1 MSQSFAVFSL
11 LCTRASLGM
20 MVSLPFLQP
29 LHSMPI
35 PSFFSEWLAVA
46 LGLLAS
52 LLCLP
57 VLFSGRKQ
65 VLHIPFI
72 VNLPLALLT
81 VVVMQVL
88 LGKFIYLS
96 SAAMVAALLLWVCC
110 VMLAC
115 NLVVQ
120 QSSAQVLLQYLAKCL
135 MVGALVSAI
144 VGVLQSW
151 GIAPYLPGLVIEPQ
165 PGSGVYGNLA
175 QQNHFATYL
184 ACGLAASLYLFRQG
198 QLRWPSMA
206 IIGAVLL
213 LALFL
218 SGSRSVILYL
228 LVCVVWFGKGS
239 FHRWQISV
247 HHWRR
252 FAWLALIVFV
262 VALVFMLNSDSGRSQ
277 IQRYG
282 YWSETIGA
290 RVFLWKHA
298 LLMWMQA
305 PLVGVGWD
313 SFAYQ
318 LVEQI
323 GQAEQVNRWGVDQ
336 YAHNLI
342 LQIAAVAGLAGVL
355 ALLLPLAWLLR
366 RLWRAGVSEHQQLA
380 LVVLTILGIH
390 SLLEQPLYYSYFL
403 GLAACMLVCVEL
415 HHWEVRIGWK
425 AWIVSAVLVGGMGL
439 SAQALFDYRAL
450 EGHFLEDGTTS
461 SGLTE
466 KQIFAFHERSF
477 FPAIVETLYP
487 QLFVPHTASAQAK
500 LALNT
505 RLMHHA
511 PLADTEFRQA
521 ALLAEAGEF
530 EAAVQRLKTA
540 AYAYPAQLE
549 MYAQRFALLAQNEP
563 EKYAELAKTAVEL
576 IPLMAQK

>member
-1 MSQSFAVFSL
+1 MNHPSAPFSV
-11 LCTRASLGM
+11 LCARATLGM
-20 MVSLPFLQP
+20 MLSLPFLQL

-35 PSFFSEWLAVA
+35 PSFYSEWLAVV

-52 LLCLP
+52 LLGLP
-57 VLFSGRKQ
+57 ILLSERKQ
-65 VLHIPFI
+65 VLRIPFI
-72 VNLPLALLT
+72 VSLPLALLT
-81 VVVMQVL
+81 VIVLQVL
-88 LGKFIYLS
+88 LGKFAYVS
-96 SAAMVAALLLWVCC
+96 SAAMVAAILLWVCC

-115 NLVVQ
+115 SVVVQ
-120 QSSAQVLLQYLAKCL
+120 RWSAPALLQHLAKWL
-135 MVGALVSAI
+135 MLGALLSAI
-144 VGVLQSW
+144 VGILQSW
-151 GIAPYLPGLVIEPQ
+151 GVAPYLPGLVIETQ

-198 QLRWPSMA
+198 QLRWHSMS
-206 IIGAVLL
+206 IIGTVLL
-213 LALFL
+213 LGLFL

-228 LVCVVWFGKGS
+228 LVCGVWFGKGR
-239 FHRWQISV
+239 FHRLRLSV
-247 HHWRR
+247 KHWRR
-252 FAWLALIVFV
+252 FAWLALIVFLLM
-262 VALVFMLNSDSGRSQ
+262 LVFMLNSESGRSQ

-290 RVFLWKHA
+290 RIFLWKHA
-298 LLMWMQA
+298 LLMWLQA

-323 GQAEQVNRWGVDQ
+323 GQAGQVNRWGVDQ

-342 LQIAAVAGLAGVL
+342 LQLAAVAGLVGVL
-355 ALLLPLAWLLR
+355 ALLLPLALLLR
-366 RLWRAGVSEHQQLA
+366 RLWRAGVQEHQLFA
-380 LVVLTILGIH
+380 LVVLIILGIH

-403 GLAACMLVCVEL
+403 GLTACMLACIECG
-415 HHWEVRIGWK
+415 HWEVRPEWK
-425 AWIVSAVLVGGMGL
+425 ARIASAVLVGGVVV
-439 SAQALFDYRAL
+439 SVQTLFDYRAL
-450 EGHFLEDGTTS
+450 EGHFVEDGTAPV
-461 SGLTE
+461 GLTE
-466 KQIFAFHERSF
+466 AHIFSLHERSF

-500 LALNT
+500 LVLNT

-530 EAAVQRLKTA
+530 DAALRRLKTA
-540 AYAYPAQLE
+540 AYSYPAQLE
-549 MYAQRFALLAQNEP
+549 MYAQRYAILAQSEP
-563 EKYAELAKTAVEL
+563 EKYTGLAKAAQEL
-576 IPLMAQK
+576 MPLMAQK

>member
-1 MSQSFAVFSL
+1 MNHLFTTFSV
-11 LCTRASLGM
+11 LCARVALGM

-35 PSFFSEWLAVA
+35 PSFFSEWLAVI
-46 LGLLAS
+46 LGLMAS

-57 VLFSGRKQ
+57 SVFSGREHA
-65 VLHIPFI
+65 VRIPFN
-72 VNLPLALLT
+72 VSLPLALLA

-88 LGKFIYLS
+88 LGKFVYLS
-96 SAAMVAALLLWVCC
+96 SAAMVVALLLWACC

-115 NLVVQ
+115 SVVAK
-120 QSSAQVLLQYLAKCL
+120 QSSAHAVLQHLAKCL
-135 MVGALVSAI
+135 MVGALLSAI

-151 GIAPYLPGLVIEPQ
+151 GVAPYLPGLVIESQ

-198 QLRWPSMA
+198 LLRWHSMA

-213 LALFL
+213 LALLL

-228 LVCVVWFGKGS
+228 LVCAVWLAKGRLQ
-239 FHRWQISV
+239 HAQLSV
-247 HHWRR
+247 RYWRR
-252 FAWLALIVFV
+252 IVWLALIVFLM
-262 VALVFMLNSDSGRSQ
+262 ALVLMLNSDSGRSQ

-298 LLMWMQA
+298 FLMWMQA
-305 PLVGVGWD
+305 PLIGVGWD
-313 SFAYQ
+313 SFADQ

-323 GQAEQVNRWGVDQ
+323 GQAGQVNRWGVDQ
-336 YAHNLI
+336 YAHNLF
-342 LQIAAVAGLAGVL
+342 LQLAAVAGLVGVL
-355 ALLLPLAWLLR
+355 ALVLPLASLSR
-366 RLWRAGVSEHQQLA
+366 RLWRAGVQEHQLFA
-380 LVVLTILGIH
+380 LVVLAILGIH

-403 GLAACMLVCVEL
+403 GLAACMLVCVESG
-415 HHWEVRIGWK
+415 HRDVRGGLK
-425 AWIVSAVLVGGMGL
+425 VWIVCAMLVGGVLLGV
-439 SAQALFDYRAL
+439 QTLFDYRAL
-450 EGHFLEDGTTS
+450 EGHFVEEGTAS

-466 KQIFAFHERSF
+466 EQIIALHERSF
-477 FPAIVETLYP
+477 FSAIVETLYP

-505 RLMHHA
+505 RLMRHA
-511 PLADTEFRQA
+511 PVADTEFRQA

-530 EAAVQRLKTA
+530 EAALRRLKTA
-540 AYAYPAQLE
+540 AYAYPEQLE
-549 MYAQRFALLAQNEP
+549 MYAQRYTILSQSEP
-563 EKYAELAKTAVEL
+563 EKYAALAKAAHEL
-576 IPLMAQK
+576 MPLMVQK